1 MAGATTGGTPLGDH
15 YQLSLE
21 TVEALTKMGET
32 LAAPQKQLDPLA
44 GVALPSGRVLDRLTA
59 SEGGTCLY
67 LREECCFH
75 VNRSGQVQQNI
86 QGILESASKI
96 KNLSPSI
103 NPSSCLPSMTWLL
116 PFLGPLFS
124 ILLLLM
130 LSPCIFNLLVTFISS
145 RLEQFKNHIGAVLV
159 LQLCQPGQA
168 QAQLMEMAEGQLY
181 DPSQREAVP
190 EDRPS
195 LIYPQL

>member
-21 TVEALTKMGET
+21 TVEALIKMGET

-44 GVALPSGRVLDRLTA
+44 GVALPSGRVLDLLTA

-86 QGILESASKI
+86 QGILS
-96 KNLSPSI
+96 
-103 NPSSCLPSMTWLL
+103 
-116 PFLGPLFS
+116 
-124 ILLLLM
+124 LLLK
-130 LSPCIFNLLVTFISS
+130 S
-145 RLEQFKNHIGAVLV
+145 RI
-159 LQLCQPGQA
+159 
-168 QAQLMEMAEGQLY
+168 
-181 DPSQREAVP
+181 
-190 EDRPS
+190 
-195 LIYPQL
+195 